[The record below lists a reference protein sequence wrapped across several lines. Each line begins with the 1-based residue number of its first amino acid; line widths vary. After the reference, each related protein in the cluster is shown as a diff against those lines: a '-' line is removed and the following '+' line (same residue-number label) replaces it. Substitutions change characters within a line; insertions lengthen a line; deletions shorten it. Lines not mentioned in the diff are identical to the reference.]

1 MSYSGDNRVHPTMAS
16 PPDPVSIQISEPPPQ
31 TPINEIHESTN
42 VTPVTK
48 IPDTVNAQ
56 NKPDDDSLS
65 SVSQVYVPEKD
76 NLDLQDTKTIVP
88 FVLNYVELTRLIR
101 ALPGLT
107 PVQIRILEMRYI
119 SLINEY
125 EIRAKYIDI
134 YFHFSR
140 GFISLGSVAVP
151 ALLSIQSPTSS
162 NSVGLYWMTW
172 TISLLVTI
180 FHNFSTLFRFDKKFF
195 GIHNTLERLKSEG
208 WQYLELSGRYS
219 GHYGHKSPTHE
230 NQFTYFVHII
240 EKIRLRQIEDEYNA
254 IREPD
259 KHPGPAQQT
268 QQQTQGGKPPGI
280 SDQILPSPL
289 DLTMNRGIKKEN
301 LSP

>member
-1 MSYSGDNRVHPTMAS
+1 VPSIKE
-16 PPDPVSIQISEPPPQ
+16 PPDAVAIQISEQQPPP
-31 TPINEIHESTN
+31 PKNEIYESN
-42 VTPVTK
+42 INNKSPPQSPICQTK
-48 IPDTVNAQ
+48 ED
-56 NKPDDDSLS
+56 KLDDDVLS
-65 SVSQVYVPEKD
+65 SASQVYTPETD
-76 NLDLQDTKTIVP
+76 NLNIQDSKTIVP
-88 FVLNYVELTRLIR
+88 YVLNYIELIRLIR

-107 PVQIRILEMRYI
+107 PVQIRILEMRFI
-119 SLINEY
+119 SLIHEY
-125 EIRAKYIDI
+125 EMRAKYIDI
-134 YFHFSR
+134 LFHFSR

-219 GHYGHKSPTHE
+219 GHYGHKCPTHE

-254 IREPD
+254 IREAD
-259 KHPGPAQQT
+259 KHPSPGQAQVV
-268 QQQTQGGKPPGI
+268 GAKPQGI
-280 SDQILPSPL
+280 SEQILPSPL
-289 DLTMNRGIKKEN
+289 DLTMNRGIKKTN
-301 LSP
+301 SSP

>member
-1 MSYSGDNRVHPTMAS
+1 MSYNGDNRVHP
-16 PPDPVSIQISEPPPQ
+16 DPVAIQISEQPPQ
-31 TPINEIHESTN
+31 PINEIHESSDKNSSSKSPSQGSTQS
-42 VTPVTK
+42 PVLPK
-48 IPDTVNAQ
+48 EQ
-56 NKPDDDSLS
+56 NKQEDDTIST
-65 SVSQVYVPEKD
+65 VSHEYVPERD
-76 NLDLQDTKTIVP
+76 NLIIQDSNIIVP
-88 FVLNYVELTRLIR
+88 VVLNYVELTRLIR

-119 SLINEY
+119 SLIHEY

-134 YFHFSR
+134 LFHFSR

-151 ALLSIQSPTSS
+151 ALLSIQSPTSA
-162 NSVGLYWMTW
+162 NSIGLYWMTW

-219 GHYGHKSPTHE
+219 GHYGNKSPTHE

-254 IREPD
+254 IREAD
-259 KHPGPAQQT
+259 KHANPAQT
-268 QQQTQGGKPPGI
+268 QNQPIKPQGI

-289 DLTMNRGIKKEN
+289 DLAMNRGVKK
-301 LSP
+301 SST